1 MRIKL
6 SEIFKIALKK
16 IKSLFNLQT
25 EKIAE
30 CPSESEEPNETPRD
44 GSEEHTEEASKKL
57 TI

>member
-44 GSEEHTEEASKKL
+44 GSEEHTE
-57 TI
+57 